1 MEPVHSV
8 YNMASGSKTTATGA
22 LEDGDLCLSYRL
34 TCANKTAGNQSG
46 QLWYGHHVTG
56 SWKLEKESFC
66 CCISVISYQ
75 RVTIFRS
82 HTSHIA
88 QPRPVVGVGRVDL
101 AAEPVVTPDVGLA
114 I

>member
-1 MEPVHSV
+1 
-8 YNMASGSKTTATGA
+8 MASGSKTTGA
-22 LEDGDLCLSYRL
+22 LEGGDICLSSRL

-46 QLWYGHHVTG
+46 QLWYAHHFTV
-56 SWKLEKESFC
+56 SWKLEKESFS

-75 RVTIFRS
+75 RVNIIR
-82 HTSHIA
+82 SHIA
-88 QPRPVVGVGRVDL
+88 QPRPVVRVGRVDL